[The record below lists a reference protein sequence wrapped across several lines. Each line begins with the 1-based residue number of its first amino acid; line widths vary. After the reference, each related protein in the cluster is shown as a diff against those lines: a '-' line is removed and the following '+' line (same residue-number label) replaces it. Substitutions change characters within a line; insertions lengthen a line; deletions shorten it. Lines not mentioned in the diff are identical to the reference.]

1 MIILHGDHQ
10 PNSRQRLTTLTTEAN
25 AHGVNITRVEAATLT
40 PNALEIILGRDSLFG
55 TTELVIIEGLHSLP
69 ASQQRKTLIQL
80 LTQHTQNPNLI
91 IWENKSLTATQLKI
105 FQNAKIEEFK
115 IKKLLFTWMD
125 SLSPQTDKARLLT
138 LFHQVTDQE
147 PVEFIFLMLA
157 RQIRLL
163 IQTKE
168 GISPPSGSPFM
179 LSKLRHQA
187 QFFTLEQLLKLH
199 SQLLK
204 IDLDQKNGK
213 SQLDL
218 KAQLD
223 LWQISL

>member
-10 PNSRQRLTTLTTEAN
+10 PNSRQRLTTLITEAN
-25 AHGVNITRVEAATLT
+25 AHNVNVTRVEATDLTANTLEM
-40 PNALEIILGRDSLFG
+40 LLGQNSLFD

-69 ASQQRKTLIQL
+69 AGQQRKTIIQL

-91 IWENKSLTATQLKI
+91 IWENKSLTTAQLKN

-115 IKKLLFTWMD
+115 IKKLLFAWLD
-125 SLSPQTDKARLLT
+125 SLSPQTQKGRLLM
-138 LFHQVTDQE
+138 LFGQVIDQE
-147 PVEFIFLMLA
+147 SVEFVFLMLA

-179 LSKLRHQA
+179 LSKLRRQA
-187 QFFTLEQLLKLH
+187 QAFTLEQLLKLH
-199 SQLLK
+199 AQLLK
-204 IDLDQKNGK
+204 IDLDQKTGK